1 MSSQVKDD
9 TAMVDDTAIPE
20 DSAAQSKD
28 SPTDK
33 GKEIPLFR
41 GRSRAKEFRAQ
52 LDDLRGRVDHLG
64 LLSAIELEQ
73 RKAILERETEELAAT
88 LAREKAESVAAV
100 ERETA
105 GARDAAEKSIADLTV
120 RQQTLEQRVSE
131 LNDQVVVTE
140 ETAILQEVGVYEYR
154 HPLTDAVAYQAELKR
169 LKDLIKVMALKDGG
183 AVLADTTW
191 TVNGSAPKGRAMV
204 RDYSKL
210 VLRAYNAE
218 ADNLVRALK
227 PYKLESAIE
236 RLSKIAG
243 VISKLGKTMD
253 IRIFDGY
260 HQLRVK
266 ELELT
271 ADYLEK
277 HAEEKERERAERER
291 LREERKVQE
300 ELARERARLEK
311 EHQHYLNVLTRFQV
325 QGAHEAIART
335 EEALATIKK
344 AIEDVDYR
352 VANVRAGYVY
362 VISNVG
368 AFGEGMIKIGLTRRL
383 DPTERV
389 RELGDASVPF
399 KYDTHALGFS
409 DDAVGLEAK
418 MHERLAN
425 RRVNRVNKRREFFYI
440 TPGEAKTHLLALAG
454 DLLEYVEVPEA
465 VEYRQ
470 SVNEAEAAGEP
481 ATPAVQLPTLEADAP
496 LQQTIP
502 DAGAPISDEDE
513 PLGSRLSESPSSQES
528 MEL

>member
-1 MSSQVKDD
+1 MNSQIKDD
-9 TAMVDDTAIPE
+9 ELPSTEEQSQSALTADAET
-20 DSAAQSKD
+20 
-28 SPTDK
+28 
-33 GKEIPLFR
+33 IPLFR
-41 GRSRAKEFRAQ
+41 GRAKAKEFRSQ
-52 LDDLRGRVDHLG
+52 LYDLRRRVDHLG
-64 LLSAIELEQ
+64 LLSATELEEHTA
-73 RKAILERETEELAAT
+73 RLRREAEELT
-88 LAREKAESVAAV
+88 VKLAKDRAGAVAEV
-100 ERETA
+100 EREVA
-105 GARDAAEKSIADLTV
+105 NARKAASSQIDELTD
-120 RQQTLEQRVSE
+120 RQQSLEDRVHD
-131 LNDQVVVTE
+131 LNDEVVVTE
-140 ETAILQEVGVYEYR
+140 ETAILQEVGIYEYR
-154 HPLTDAVAYQAELKR
+154 HPLSDAVAYQAELKR

-183 AVLADTTW
+183 AVLADTSW

-227 PYKLESAIE
+227 PYKLESAID
-236 RLSKIAG
+236 RLTKIAS
-243 VISKLGKTMD
+243 VISRLGKTMD

-277 HAEEKERERAERER
+277 RAEEKERERAERER

-311 EHQHYLNVLTRFQV
+311 EHQHYVNVLARYEAQ
-325 QGAHEAIART
+325 QAHDAVART
-335 EEALATIKK
+335 QEALAKIKQ

-368 AFGEGMIKIGLTRRL
+368 AFGEGMIKVGLTRRL

-399 KYDTHALGFS
+399 KYDTHALVFS
-409 DDAVGLEAK
+409 DDAVGLEAQ
-418 MHERLAN
+418 MHARLVD

-440 TPGEAKTHLLALAG
+440 TPAEAKQHLLALAG

-470 SVNEAEAAGEP
+470 SLNEA
-481 ATPAVQLPTLEADAP
+481 
-496 LQQTIP
+496 QQTAPP
-502 DAGAPISDEDE
+502 DP
-513 PLGSRLSESPSSQES
+513 
-528 MEL
+528 

>member
-1 MSSQVKDD
+1 MSSRVTDDAAPSGDAATSPGVAGPKDD
-9 TAMVDDTAIPE
+9 D
-20 DSAAQSKD
+20 
-28 SPTDK
+28 
-33 GKEIPLFR
+33 KEIPLFR
-41 GRSRAKEFRAQ
+41 ARSKAKEFRAQ
-52 LDDLRGRVDHLG
+52 LDEMRRRVDHLG

-73 RKAILERETEELAAT
+73 RKATLTKETDELAAD
-88 LAREKAESVAAV
+88 LAQQKSQAIAAV
-100 ERETA
+100 EQAAANARATAEHALSELTAREQA
-105 GARDAAEKSIADLTV
+105 
-120 RQQTLEQRVSE
+120 LEQRIAE
-131 LNDQVVVTE
+131 LDTQVVVTQ

-154 HPLTDAVAYQAELKR
+154 HPLSDAVAYQAELRR

-236 RLSKIAG
+236 RLTKIAT

-253 IRIFDGY
+253 IRIADGY
-260 HQLRVK
+260 HGLRVK

-277 HAEEKERERAERER
+277 RAEEKERERAERER

-311 EHQHYLNVLTRFQV
+311 EHQHYVNVLSRFRA
-325 QGAHEAIART
+325 QGAHDAIARA
-335 EEALATIKK
+335 EEALATIRK
-344 AIEDVDYR
+344 AIDDVDYR

-399 KYDTHALGFS
+399 KYDTHALVFS
-409 DDAVGLEAK
+409 HDAVGLEAQ
-418 MHERLAN
+418 MHARLVD
-425 RRVNRVNKRREFFYI
+425 RRVNRVNKRREFFYA
-440 TPGEAKTHLLALAG
+440 TPGEAKAHLLALAG
-454 DLLEYVEVPEA
+454 DLLEYVDVPDA

-470 SVNEAEAAGEP
+470 SVNEAQAAGDPMPAPASPPLWEASAVIASPQPQPSVFEVPGGP
-481 ATPAVQLPTLEADAP
+481 ATPPS
-496 LQQTIP
+496 
-502 DAGAPISDEDE
+502 PI
-513 PLGSRLSESPSSQES
+513 GT
-528 MEL
+528 